1 MKPTT
6 KLQKKVVEL
15 SSQLPKITEKQ
26 SQWAF
31 KKLFDNY
38 ATKLNATMYCLECS
52 NTWKEESTTFQDE
65 LIGCTCPECKKE
77 LKIFKHNGN
86 CTQSN
91 YFSILTIKGDFQI
104 QRIVKVDKNTKK
116 KTQADF
122 SFIEVMQHWIG
133 IDGKKT
139 TLSLAVNGMSMYYDQ
154 WIRGSDLEVR
164 TQSHKSDLRNNLSS
178 AIYPIRKILP
188 LIKRNGFKGHF
199 YDLAPFKLFSI
210 LISKPKSELILKS
223 NQIELLKEYI
233 SNPNRVDKYWNSI
246 KICIRH
252 NYLVG
257 NGSDWLDMLDILFY
271 FNRDL
276 QNYKF
281 ICPVDLN
288 SEHNRLVANKRL
300 RVRKLKKNKLK
311 EEIQI
316 SQVLYKA
323 QKERFF
329 GLEFSRKNLKI
340 KVIETVNQFMEEG
353 DLHNHCIFENAYY
366 EKVDSLIFSATINS
380 ELIETVEVSL
390 KDLKLVQ
397 SRGKGNQATKH
408 HSDIIKLVNSNM
420 HTIGNLVKIT
430 HK

>member
-210 LISKPKSELILKS
+210 LISKPKSELLLKS
-223 NQIELLKEYI
+223 NQIELDIPTKVPHDSATKVAIY
-233 SNPNRVDKYWNSI
+233 SGAKYAS
-246 KICIRH
+246 
-252 NYLVG
+252 
-257 NGSDWLDMLDILFY
+257 
-271 FNRDL
+271 
-276 QNYKF
+276 
-281 ICPVDLN
+281 
-288 SEHNRLVANKRL
+288 
-300 RVRKLKKNKLK
+300 
-311 EEIQI
+311 QI
-316 SQVLYKA
+316 VLY
-323 QKERFF
+323 
-329 GLEFSRKNLKI
+329 
-340 KVIETVNQFMEEG
+340 
-353 DLHNHCIFENAYY
+353 
-366 EKVDSLIFSATINS
+366 
-380 ELIETVEVSL
+380 
-390 KDLKLVQ
+390 
-397 SRGKGNQATKH
+397 H
-408 HSDIIKLVNSNM
+408 H
-420 HTIGNLVKIT
+420 
-430 HK
+430 